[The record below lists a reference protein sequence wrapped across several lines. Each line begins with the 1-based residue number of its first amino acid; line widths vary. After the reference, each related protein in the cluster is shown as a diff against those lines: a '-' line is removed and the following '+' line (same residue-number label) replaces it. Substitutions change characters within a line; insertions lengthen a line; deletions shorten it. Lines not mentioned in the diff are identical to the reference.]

1 MLSRLVTTVLPIFL
15 LLTACAPAP
24 AAPAAGVSTTVDMPR
39 LTVAAAA
46 DLIPAFTEV
55 GALFTQ
61 QTGIGVDFSF
71 GSTGQLAQQIQQGA
85 PIDLF
90 AAANQSFIDQLE
102 QAGRIIPDSRAIYA
116 VGRLTLWTRSEG
128 SLNLTGLADLT
139 NPAITHIAIANPEHA
154 PYGVA
159 AREALQRAGLWE
171 ELQPKLVFGENVAQ
185 TLQFASS
192 GNADVAIVALSL
204 SVQGEGGRWL
214 LLAEEL
220 HNPLI
225 QALAVIE
232 GTAHEAEARR
242 FSAFVNSEEGR
253 TILRRY
259 GFVLPGEE
267 PFTTDD

>member
-1 MLSRLVTTVLPIFL
+1 MPIGLVRAVLLIL
-15 LLTACAPAP
+15 LLLPGCGPAP
-24 AAPAAGVSTTVDMPR
+24 AADSIATSVPR
-39 LTVAAAA
+39 LTVAAAS
-46 DLIPAFTEV
+46 DLIPAFTEI

-61 QTGIGVDFSF
+61 ETGIEVDFSF
-71 GSTGQLAQQIQQGA
+71 GSTGQLAHQIQQGA

-102 QAGRIIPDSRAIYA
+102 QAGRIIPDTRAIYA
-116 VGRLTLWTRSEG
+116 VGRLTLWTLADSP
-128 SLNLTGLADLT
+128 LNLTGLADLT
-139 NPAITHIAIANPEHA
+139 DPTITHIAIANPEHA

-214 LLAEEL
+214 LLPEEL

-242 FSAFVNSEEGR
+242 FAAFVNGEIGHL
-253 TILRRY
+253 IMRRY

-267 PFTTDD
+267 PFTTDG

>member
-1 MLSRLVTTVLPIFL
+1 MISRLVTAVLPIFL
-15 LLTACAPAP
+15 VLTACAS
-24 AAPAAGVSTTVDMPR
+24 AAPAKIVSTVADMPR

-46 DLIPAFTEV
+46 DLIPAFTEI
-55 GALFTQ
+55 GARFTQ
-61 QTGIGVDFSF
+61 ETGIGVDFSF

-85 PIDLF
+85 PVDLF

-102 QAGRIIPDSRAIYA
+102 QAGRIIPGSRAIYA
-116 VGRLTLWTRSEG
+116 VGRLTLWTRSD
-128 SLNLTGLADLT
+128 SPLNLTSLADLT
-139 NPAITHIAIANPEHA
+139 DPAIRHIAIANPEHA

-159 AREALQRAGLWE
+159 AREALQTAGLWGV
-171 ELQPKLVFGENVAQ
+171 LQPKLVFGENVAQ

-204 SVQGEGGRWL
+204 SVQGEGGRWVL
-214 LLAEEL
+214 LPEDL

-232 GTAHEAEARR
+232 GTAHETEARR
-242 FSAFVNSEEGR
+242 FAAFVNGEIGHP
-253 TILRRY
+253 IMRRY

-267 PFTTDD
+267 PFTTND